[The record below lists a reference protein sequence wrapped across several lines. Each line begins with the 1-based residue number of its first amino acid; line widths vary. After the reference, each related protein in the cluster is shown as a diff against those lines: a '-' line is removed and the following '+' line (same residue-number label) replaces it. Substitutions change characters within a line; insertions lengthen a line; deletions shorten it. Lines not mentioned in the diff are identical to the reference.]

1 MAMMLP
7 GWLGEALN
15 YLGFNWPL
23 SNEDVLSGWAGD
35 FRALAA
41 DGRTLESEIA
51 AAVAHV
57 TSHNHG
63 PTVDAF
69 VGCVRDGDSNL
80 AALGSFIDA
89 CDTAAGVC
97 DVCSGIVV
105 TLKWVFIVQL
115 GIMAASLASGPGALI
130 VREVVR
136 RAINAGI
143 ELAAEQIL
151 EEAL

>member
-23 SNEDVLSGWAGD
+23 SNEDVLTLWGGE
-35 FRALAA
+35 FRTLAA
-41 DGRTLESEIA
+41 EGRTLETEISQ
-51 AAVAHV
+51 AVTHI

-63 PTVDAF
+63 PTADAF

-80 AALGSFIDA
+80 EALRSFIQA
-89 CDTAAGVC
+89 CDIAAGVC
-97 DVCSGIVV
+97 DVCSGIVI
-105 TLKWVFIVQL
+105 TLKGVFIAQL
-115 GIMAASLASGPGALI
+115 IIMAASLASGPGALI
-130 VREVVR
+130 VREIVR

-143 ELAAEQIL
+143 EVAADQIL